1 MGKGTSTTGIE
12 QASVVFTASV
22 TAATTYNLGVMLGYY
37 NLFFTGTFSAIAQL
51 EKSFDGGNS
60 FVPASLDTAGDPASY
75 SVPASVTGFEP
86 EKGIYYRVNCTAYTS
101 GTINVRLSANVNFT
115 GTAWGA

>member
-22 TAATTYNLGVMLGYY
+22 TAATTY